1 MRRVLAHQGCVS
13 ASRRFY
19 GNAPER
25 VRPWEEVR
33 QPLLLQ
39 GARDMSTMLMVCCIV
54 AVPVFMVVVVT
65 PTTWKRREE
74 EAQWAL
80 NLLKDREEGKP
91 AYYSK
96 EAVDVRWDNNT
107 DSNIMN
113 SEGTRGYFSDRR
125 RL

>member
-1 MRRVLAHQGCVS
+1 M
-13 ASRRFY
+13 
-19 GNAPER
+19 
-25 VRPWEEVR
+25 RPWEEYK

-54 AVPVFMVVVVT
+54 AVPIFMVVVVT

-80 NLLKDREEGKP
+80 NLIKDREAGKP

-96 EAVDVRWDNNT
+96 EASDARWDSSASSDVSNT
-107 DSNIMN
+107 
-113 SEGTRGYFSDRR
+113 GTRGYFRP
-125 RL
+125 

>member
-1 MRRVLAHQGCVS
+1 
-13 ASRRFY
+13 
-19 GNAPER
+19 
-25 VRPWEEVR
+25 
-33 QPLLLQ
+33 
-39 GARDMSTMLMVCCIV
+39 MSTMLMVCCIV

-96 EAVDVRWDNNT
+96 EAADVRWDSNA
-107 DSNIMN
+107 DSNIVN

-125 RL
+125 RF